1 MKAIKGEWQ
10 GKIGSDYSEFRRPS
24 NQIEAST
31 NCSKI
36 AATGPDWASI
46 SSRSTCQRFGFL
58 ALNKAAIEQSSP
70 KNLWS
75 KSGWQFTPPK
85 NPSSKGYIS
94 SFVACSEWK
103 LTWGPRAT
111 GLRFLHWTVGSR
123 HGPHR
128 LSVATDVSH
137 DGTLVGTLRPLAD
150 IGGRL
155 LEERLQNNWRRSSSE
170 AWWKKNAPVRFLS
183 CLFFWC
189 SYEVFIIHPV
199 FPAAWVM
206 QLCSQEVSQF
216 VTHLQ
221 MKPTMK
227 FSPGVLIF
235 LIEQFV
241 LGIWKALLDMFAR
254 RNGFGET
261 SGNLGRN
268 LRWFF
273 AVKATATDADRLDVY
288 WWVILAAEIQ
298 WWERWW

>member
-1 MKAIKGEWQ
+1 M
-10 GKIGSDYSEFRRPS
+10 GSHSEFRRPS

-36 AATGPDWASI
+36 AAAGPDRASI

-58 ALNKAAIEQSSP
+58 ALNKAAMEQSWVNLPPKSLKQIRLTIYPTKTHHLRDTYHHLLVVQSENSPEVQGPLVFGFFIEQLGRGMGP
-70 KNLWS
+70 
-75 KSGWQFTPPK
+75 TVY
-85 NPSSKGYIS
+85 PSQRM
-94 SFVACSEWK
+94 FH
-103 LTWGPRAT
+103 TMDRT
-111 GLRFLHWTVGSR
+111 
-123 HGPHR
+123 
-128 LSVATDVSH
+128 
-137 DGTLVGTLRPLAD
+137 VGTLRPLAD

-170 AWWKKNAPVRFLS
+170 AWWKKTAPVQL
-183 CLFFWC
+183 LIMLIFWF

-254 RNGFGET
+254 RNGFGKT
-261 SGNLGRN
+261 SGNLGGN

>member
-1 MKAIKGEWQ
+1 M
-10 GKIGSDYSEFRRPS
+10 
-24 NQIEAST
+24 
-31 NCSKI
+31 
-36 AATGPDWASI
+36 
-46 SSRSTCQRFGFL
+46 
-58 ALNKAAIEQSSP
+58 EQSWV
-70 KNLWS
+70 NL
-75 KSGWQFTPPK
+75 PPK
-85 NPSSKGYIS
+85 SLKQIRLTIYPTKTHHLRDTSHHLL
-94 SFVACSEWK
+94 VVQSEK

-123 HGPHR
+123 HGPPSIR
-128 LSVATDVSH
+128 RNGCETTMDR
-137 DGTLVGTLRPLAD
+137 TVGTLRPLAD

-170 AWWKKNAPVRFLS
+170 AWWKKNCTSCSCLL

-199 FPAAWVM
+199 FSAAWAM

-261 SGNLGRN
+261 SGNLGGN
-268 LRWFF
+268 LRWFL

-288 WWVILAAEIQ
+288 WWVILAADIQ